1 VQDKIKISVAHSEQ
15 DIVNQ
20 AVANFKDYIAVE
32 VQATTFDVLPTVANG
47 QELEIDAYRVVVS
60 VEK

>member
-1 VQDKIKISVAHSEQ
+1 LSLCINFQINPCIKYF
-15 DIVNQ
+15 VNHP
-20 AVANFKDYIAVE
+20 VANFKDYIAVE

-47 QELEIDAYRVVVS
+47 QELEIDEYRVVVS